1 MIPRPIRSLA
11 LLAVG
16 RRERRVQRPAGRF
29 CAPAGDPGTVRR
41 RWRRRRLSDDP
52 AGTAGRR

>member
-11 LLAVG
+11 LLAVVIASAACSAQPG
-16 RRERRVQRPAGRF
+16 ASR
-29 CAPAGDPGTVRR
+29 PAGDPGTVRR
-41 RWRRRRLSDDP
+41 LWRRRLSDDP